1 MEAVTGPSNPPP
13 LVEVCR
19 VEDIWDGE
27 MGAFRVRDVTVLL
40 VKLAGRIHAYE
51 GHCPHQGAALVEGE
65 LANAVL
71 TCHAHHWQFDA
82 VTGAGINPR
91 NACLKR
97 LQLQVIEGRVWIE
110 GLTG

>member
-1 MEAVTGPSNPPP
+1 MEAVTGPSHWPP

-19 VEDIWDGE
+19 AEDIWDGE
-27 MGAFRVRDVTVLL
+27 MESFRVRNAAVLL

-51 GHCPHQGAALVEGE
+51 GRCPHQGAALVEGE
-65 LANAVL
+65 LAGAVL

-91 NACLKR
+91 KTCLKR
-97 LQLQVIEGRVWIE
+97 LHLEIVEGNVWIE
-110 GLTG
+110 GLTR